1 MASDKIVHK
10 FYEVKSIEE
19 HSSGINQMIKLSD
32 SQIVTV
38 SDDCTLKFW
47 NINTMKVEETHQT
60 ETVTCIDATGPLRH
74 IIIAGCHSGNFLI
87 FKNKNTGRQLT
98 KETVENAHQ
107 NLIRVIVSLA
117 TLKDRY
123 FLSADVCGYI
133 RVWQS
138 ESSPKKVIDFQLDG
152 AISYNSV
159 VEVHEAL
166 PTAGDYSDT
175 TLIAVALK
183 TQKVE
188 LVVLAPA
195 RGLF

>member
-1 MASDKIVHK
+1 MASDKTVHK

-60 ETVTCIDATGPLRH
+60 ETVTCMDATGTLRY

-138 ESSPKKVIDFQLDG
+138 ESSPKKVIDF
-152 AISYNSV
+152 
-159 VEVHEAL
+159 
-166 PTAGDYSDT
+166 
-175 TLIAVALK
+175 
-183 TQKVE
+183 
-188 LVVLAPA
+188 
-195 RGLF
+195 